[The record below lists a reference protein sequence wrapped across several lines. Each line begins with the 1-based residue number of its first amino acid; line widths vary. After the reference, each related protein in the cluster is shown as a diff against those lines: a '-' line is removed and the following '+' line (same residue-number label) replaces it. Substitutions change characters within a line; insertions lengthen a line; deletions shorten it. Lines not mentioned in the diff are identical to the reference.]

1 MADQIIQAGRMLGQ
15 VLLAGATG
23 PTPGAAYTYLGNT
36 PSFSISRSVETIT
49 HYDSDGMGLKQ
60 KDASIDIQ
68 NDLTGSFETDSISVS
83 SLALWMGTDVSPLAQ
98 TVQTNVTQNA
108 IVKRGGFVVLGE
120 SASNLGGVGPV
131 TAVTITKAAVNVP
144 AAGNWTLDAARGT
157 VYFNPASATLLDL
170 DAVVITYTSAARTV
184 QRAQGIART
193 LYMSLRFEGAS
204 RGGSTVPKDALM
216 PYVKVSANGDL
227 PMKGDEWMKMSFN
240 LEILAPT
247 MGAVPLEIRDGSL
260 TGFVA

>member
-15 VLLAGATG
+15 VLLPGATS
-23 PTPGAAYTYLGNT
+23 PTPGSPYMYLGNT
-36 PSFSISRSVETIT
+36 PAFTISRSVETVN
-49 HYDSDGMGLKQ
+49 HYDADGAGLKQ

-68 NDLTGSFETDSISVS
+68 NDLTASFETDSITVS
-83 SLALWMGTDVSPLAQ
+83 SLALWMGADVSPLAQ
-98 TVQTNVTQNA
+98 TLQTNATQNA
-108 IVKRGGFVVLGE
+108 VVKRGGFVVLGE
-120 SASNLGGVGPV
+120 SSSNLGGVGPV
-131 TAVTITKAAVNVP
+131 TAVTMTKSAANVP

-157 VYFNPASATLLDL
+157 IYFNPASATLVDN
-170 DAVVITYTSAARTV
+170 DPVVITYSSAARTV

-204 RGGSTVPKDALM
+204 RGGSTLPKDALM

-227 PMKGDEWMKMSFN
+227 PMKGDDWMKMSFN
-240 LEILAPT
+240 LEILAPAF
-247 MGAVPLEIRDGSL
+247 GAVPLEIRDGSL